1 MKVSIITTIYK
12 AEQDLPRLL
21 DSMMALKSPELEFF
35 LIDNGSPDCCGEICK
50 EYASRDTRFTIH
62 TLKENIGYI
71 GARNFGLSLVDG
83 DFVGFCDS
91 DDYLEPDGYDR
102 AIDILKKYDCDLYLA
117 SWKTISENGI
127 KVNDVP
133 YAVGL
138 YTKEQIK
145 ESILPNAFGPI
156 NGKGGLHGFAWK
168 QIFRR
173 KIASKFK
180 FIEELK
186 PYEDQIF
193 NLDVIKNCDIIYVD
207 NTPLYNYIVN
217 TESITAKLAANF
229 DVDAEWERLKFL
241 NNEKK
246 LRSEGDILDEAVAN
260 DFLLNIYEML
270 LNELKFRNTFIVA
283 GSLIVADKQLVSEVC
298 CRSSHNQ
305 SIVLKLVR
313 FCLKHNCL
321 GILSIILKGGY
332 SLRNFITGMMV
343 KFKKN
348 S

>member
-71 GARNFGLSLVDG
+71 GARNLGLSLVDG

-156 NGKGGLHGFAWK
+156 NGKDGLHGFAWK

-173 KIASKFK
+173 EIASKFK

-193 NLDVIKNCDIIYVD
+193 NLDVIKNCNLIYVD

-217 TESITAKLAANF
+217 AESITAKLATNF
-229 DVDAEWERLKFL
+229 DVRAEWNRLKML
-241 NNEKK
+241 SNEKR
-246 LRSEGDILDEAVAN
+246 LRSEGEILNEAIAN
-260 DFLLNIYEML
+260 DFLQNIYEML
-270 LNELKFRNTFIVA
+270 LKEYQFRKTYNVISEL
-283 GSLIVADKQLVSEVC
+283 LVADKQLISEVC
-298 CRSSHNQ
+298 DLSSYDLSTIQ
-305 SIVLKLVR
+305 KLVR

-321 GILSIILKGGY
+321 GILCVVLKGGY
-332 SLRNFITGMMV
+332 FFRNFIRV
-343 KFKKN
+343 